1 MNILAIE
8 TSCDET
14 AVSIISSKN
23 DDLDVRANVVSSQ
36 VELHAKW
43 GGVVPNLA
51 AREHTKNIL
60 PVLTEALDTAG
71 ITHKDIDLLAVTQG
85 PGLIPALLIGTNAA
99 KALAYAWEKPLL
111 GLHHIEGHIYAN
123 WISPK
128 SKVKSQKLSFP
139 ILALVVSGGH
149 TQLVL
154 MSEHCHYEI
163 IGQTQDDAVGEAF
176 DKAARLLG
184 LPYPGGPQ
192 ISEKA
197 RIFVQTHEDVTQ
209 NGADKDIKK
218 HSTEMGKDNK
228 NTDSPKKLSPNTYDL
243 KLPRPMLHSGNYHFS
258 FSGIKTAV
266 LYTVR
271 EYQKNNGLTKDD
283 RLPED
288 FVNAVAHEFQSAVTE
303 VLITKTLK
311 AAQEYGAQTILLAGG
326 VSANT
331 QLREELAAAIAEKIS
346 HITFSVPPLEYCLDN
361 AAMIAAAASFRWN
374 KMSDEQREDYNNG
387 WKTVLADSNLKM
399 TSL

>member
-14 AVSIISSKN
+14 AVSIISSEN
-23 DDLDVRANVVSSQ
+23 DVLDVRANIVSSQ

-60 PVLTEALDTAG
+60 PVLSEALEEAKM
-71 ITHKDIDLLAVTQG
+71 THKDINLLAVTQG

-99 KALAYAWEKPLL
+99 KAFAYAWQKPLL

-123 WISPK
+123 FIRGNK
-128 SKVKSQKLSFP
+128 KLEIRKTKENKTEKEVKIQFP

-154 MSEHCHYEI
+154 MKEHCHYEI

-176 DKAARLLG
+176 DKAARLLR
-184 LPYPGGPQ
+184 LPYPGGPA
-192 ISEKA
+192 ISAWAEKYEK
-197 RIFVQTHEDVTQ
+197 RKMKNEKDK
-209 NGADKDIKK
+209 ADA
-218 HSTEMGKDNK
+218 
-228 NTDSPKKLSPNTYDL
+228 YDL
-243 KLPRPMLHSGNYHFS
+243 KLPRPMLHSGDYNFS

-271 EYQKNNGLTKDD
+271 KYEKEHHLTTKDP
-283 RLPED
+283 LPED
-288 FVNAVAHEFQSAVTE
+288 FVQAVSLEFQNAVTE
-303 VLITKTLK
+303 VLIKKTLK
-311 AAQEYGAQTILLAGG
+311 AAREYGAQTILLAGG

-331 QLREELAAAIAEKIS
+331 QLRDELATAIKEEIPTV
-346 HITFSVPPLEYCLDN
+346 TFSVPPFEYCLDN

-374 KMSDEQREDYNNG
+374 KMSDVQRKECDSG

-399 TSL
+399 MSL